1 MKIGMTKATP
11 YDRHFI
17 GYTAQSSAYSAGT
30 VTAILAPIL
39 GVSSVLDVGC
49 AAGTWLRFWG
59 KQGVIDRHGVDGD
72 YVDRK
77 VLEIPATDFTP
88 TDLNKPFDLGRRF
101 DLVQSFEVAEHI
113 DTASSETFAD
123 NLANHAERF
132 VLFSAAPP
140 GQGGEYHV
148 NEQPYDFWRNLLA
161 ERGFVALDCVR
172 PAILGDVRISYWYRY
187 NSFLYVRREHMGSLP
202 GELRDSEVPE
212 GVALRDLSPF
222 IFQARKALVGLLPY
236 AAQHQ
241 IARLKSR
248 LLPTGRL

>member
-1 MKIGMTKATP
+1 MTKAIS

-17 GYTAQSSAYSAGT
+17 GYAAESSAYSAQA

-39 GVSSVLDVGC
+39 RVSSVLDVGC

-59 KQGVIDRHGVDGD
+59 QQGVADCHGVDGD

-77 VLEIPATDFTP
+77 ILEIPMANFTSA
-88 TDLNKPFDLGRRF
+88 DLNKPFDLGRRF

-113 DTASSETFAD
+113 DAASSETFAA

-148 NEQPYDFWRNLLA
+148 NEQPYDFWRTLLA
-161 ERGFVALDCVR
+161 KRGFAVLDCVR
-172 PAILGDVRISYWYRY
+172 PAILGDARISYWYRY
-187 NSFLYVRREHMGSLP
+187 NSFLYVRREHLGSLP
-202 GELRDSEVPE
+202 DELRACEVPE
-212 GVALRDLSPF
+212 GVALRDVSPF
-222 IFQARKALVGLLPY
+222 IFRVRKALVGLLPY

-241 IARLKSR
+241 IAQLKSR
-248 LLPTGRL
+248 LLPTGRI